1 MSLRTRL
8 PLLGLVYQESD
19 AVSRFRKGEREFM
32 TYDYFYGQQADQFSF
47 YRIPKALFT
56 DEAFDSISIEAKLL
70 YGILLDRMNL
80 SAKNGW
86 LDKEGRVYIIFTIDE
101 VKESLRCSNKKAAKT
116 LDELENTAGLIER
129 RRRGLGKPNLL
140 YVKNFISRVSKRD
153 FLKFPK
159 ENSGCFQNT
168 VQEVSKGDGSN
179 TDLKKTDS
187 IDTDFYPFIQAEAAQ
202 PERKRYDAEQR
213 DIYRS
218 IIKENIDYD
227 ILMSDRKMPQDIL
240 EEIVELMVDVVCSA
254 APYIRVLREDKPTE
268 VVKSQFLKLNSE
280 HIRFVMDCLEENTTK
295 IKNMRQYLISTLY
308 NAPLTIGNYYRSLV
322 NHDMYGDQS

>member
-1 MSLRTRL
+1 
-8 PLLGLVYQESD
+8 
-19 AVSRFRKGEREFM
+19 M

-47 YRIPKALFT
+47 YRIPKVLFT

-129 RRRGLGKPNLL
+129 HRRGLGKPNLL
-140 YVKNFISRVSKRD
+140 YVKNFISRVSKGD

-179 TDLKKTDS
+179 TDLKETDS
-187 IDTDFYPFIQAEAAQ
+187 IDTDFFPFIPAEAVQ
-202 PERKRYDAEQR
+202 PERKRYDAAQR
-213 DIYRS
+213 DTYRS

-227 ILMSDRKMPQDIL
+227 ILMSDRKMSQDIL